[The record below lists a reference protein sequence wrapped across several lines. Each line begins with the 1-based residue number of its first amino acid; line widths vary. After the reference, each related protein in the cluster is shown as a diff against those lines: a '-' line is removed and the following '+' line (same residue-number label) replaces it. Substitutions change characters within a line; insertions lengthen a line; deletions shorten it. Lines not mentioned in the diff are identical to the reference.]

1 MILFELML
9 CEMVLDAVLQLSWHF
24 SQKNQN
30 WCCNCQKIQGPRH
43 ETFLQKILG
52 PNMFCALFIQIDY
65 SLPTRENAC
74 WWVEL
79 INLVGPVIQ
88 GKTTETKPT
97 QIRADPPHQN
107 RYRFLVLF
115 IYWDVIWPMWN
126 ESFPVKE
133 KIIFFFSKRFPPAC
147 FTLLYWL
154 LC

>member
-1 MILFELML
+1 MLFY
-9 CEMVLDAVLQLSWHF
+9 SWVSIFH
-24 SQKNQN
+24 
-30 WCCNCQKIQGPRH
+30 KIKTDVVIVTKARGPGS

-79 INLVGPVIQ
+79 INLAGPVIQ

-97 QIRADPPHQN
+97 QIRADPPLQN

-115 IYWDVIWPMWN
+115 IYGDVIWPMYVKWVISRWTKKWYFFLQKISPSLLH
-126 ESFPVKE
+126 SFVLVVMLIYAE
-133 KIIFFFSKRFPPAC
+133 QTTIFQ
-147 FTLLYWL
+147 L
-154 LC
+154 